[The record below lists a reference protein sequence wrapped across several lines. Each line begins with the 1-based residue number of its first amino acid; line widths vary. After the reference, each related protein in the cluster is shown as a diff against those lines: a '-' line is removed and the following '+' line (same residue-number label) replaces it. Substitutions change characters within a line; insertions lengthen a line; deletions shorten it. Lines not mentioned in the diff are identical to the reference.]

1 MTATTITVPDLALVV
16 LIGPSGAGKSSFAA
30 RHFAPSEVLSSDFCR
45 LLVADD
51 ENDQVATPAAFDVL
65 GYIAGKRLEAGR
77 LTVVDAT
84 SVQRDARAPLV
95 RLAREHHVLPVA
107 IVLDV
112 PEKVCAERN
121 ANRPD
126 RNLPAH
132 AMRRQHQQL
141 RKSIKGLQREGFR
154 RVFVLKGTEEI
165 DAVSI
170 ERERR
175 WTDRRDD
182 QGPFDFIGDVH
193 GCADELVTLL
203 TELGYDVAPDRSTAR
218 HPAGRK
224 AFFVGDLVDRGPD
237 SPGVLRLAMGMVRD
251 GTAACIPG
259 NHENKLWRALN
270 GRNVQ
275 VSHGLAETLAQLDAE
290 PDEFRTEVA
299 TFIDSLISHAV
310 LDDGRCV
317 VAHAGLPERFHNRSS
332 GAVRSFALY
341 GDTTGETDEFGL
353 PVRYPWANDYRG
365 SAIVVY
371 GHTPVPEAEW
381 INNTIC
387 IDTGCVF
394 GGKLTA
400 LRYPERELASS
411 PTCPCSRCTCA
422 PMRWPP
428 APTPSPAAPSCSPT
442 PTSGSPTSRQAH
454 RRHPPPAPHHRRCR
468 ERRSRVRGH
477 ESMGHR
483 PPLADLPPADHG
495 PDGNLRPARHPRTP
509 DRGVRRL
516 PARRHRPGD
525 LRGEAHG
532 IPSRRHRVPR
542 C

>member
-1 MTATTITVPDLALVV
+1 MTAATITIPDLALVV

-51 ENDQVATPAAFDVL
+51 ENDQSATPAAFDVL

-154 RVFVLKGTEEI
+154 RVFVLKGTDEI

-182 QGPFDFIGDVH
+182 HGPFDFIGDAH
-193 GCADELVTLL
+193 GCAEELFALL
-203 TELGYDVAPDRSTAR
+203 TDLGYDVAADRSTAR
-218 HPAGRK
+218 HPEGRK

-251 GTAACIPG
+251 GTGACIPG

-275 VSHGLAETLAQLDAE
+275 ATHGLAETLAQLEGE
-290 PDEFRTEVA
+290 PEEFRTEVA
-299 TFIDSLISHAV
+299 TFIESLVSHAV

-317 VAHAGLPERFHNRSS
+317 VAHAGLPERLHRQR
-332 GAVRSFALY
+332 AA
-341 GDTTGETDEFGL
+341 
-353 PVRYPWANDYRG
+353 
-365 SAIVVY
+365 
-371 GHTPVPEAEW
+371 GH
-381 INNTIC
+381 
-387 IDTGCVF
+387 
-394 GGKLTA
+394 
-400 LRYPERELASS
+400 S
-411 PTCPCSRCTCA
+411 
-422 PMRWPP
+422 P
-428 APTPSPAAPSCSPT
+428 AP
-442 PTSGSPTSRQAH
+442 GH
-454 RRHPPPAPHHRRCR
+454 RRH
-468 ERRSRVRGH
+468 
-477 ESMGHR
+477 
-483 PPLADLPPADHG
+483 
-495 PDGNLRPARHPRTP
+495 
-509 DRGVRRL
+509 
-516 PARRHRPGD
+516 
-525 LRGEAHG
+525 
-532 IPSRRHRVPR
+532 
-542 C
+542 